1 MGEES
6 DEGDEDIGTTAS
18 SVHNSDE
25 GAKENNHVILRIMR
39 IQKII
44 LSPLIGRWKR
54 YTIH

>member
-25 GAKENNHVILRIMR
+25 GAKENNHVILRSMR